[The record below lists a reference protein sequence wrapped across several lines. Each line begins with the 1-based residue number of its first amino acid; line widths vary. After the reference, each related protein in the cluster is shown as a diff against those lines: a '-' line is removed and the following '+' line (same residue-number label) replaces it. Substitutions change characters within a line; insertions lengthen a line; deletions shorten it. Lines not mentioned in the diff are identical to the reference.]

1 MTKTNN
7 TFEIEV
13 REFWGELSLSE
24 KYSFF
29 TWEDGNSEY
38 MNLEHAILDTS
49 EEEVEEFLSDY
60 INGLIESSDTD
71 WLLENLKISTG
82 KGGLVL

>member
-1 MTKTNN
+1 MTKTKETLESKINK
-7 TFEIEV
+7 I
-13 REFWGELSLSE
+13 WGELSLSD

-49 EEEVEEFLSDY
+49 KEEVEEFLSDY
-60 INGLIESSDTD
+60 IANLLDSSDLE
-71 WLLENLKISTG
+71 WLATELKAISR
-82 KGGLVL
+82 

>member
-1 MTKTNN
+1 MTKTKETLESKINK
-7 TFEIEV
+7 I
-13 REFWGELSLSE
+13 WGELSLSE

-49 EEEVEEFLSDY
+49 EEEVEEFLSGY
-60 INGLIESSDTD
+60 IANLLDSSDLE
-71 WLLENLKISTG
+71 WLATELKAISR
-82 KGGLVL
+82 

>member
-1 MTKTNN
+1 MIKTNN
-7 TFEIEV
+7 TLESKINKI
-13 REFWGELSLSE
+13 WGELSLSE

-49 EEEVEEFLSDY
+49 EEEVEEFLSGY
-60 INGLIESSDTD
+60 IANLLDSSDLE
-71 WLLENLKISTG
+71 WLATELKAISR
-82 KGGLVL
+82 